1 MLRADFPTRTDSRRP
16 QTKASVL
23 GASGAP
29 AAFGRITAPHNNLL
43 IYRGYLYLNPVRI
56 EPWMMLRAPL
66 LAIG

>member
-43 IYRGYLYLNPVRI
+43 IYRGYL
-56 EPWMMLRAPL
+56 
-66 LAIG
+66 